1 MSATSYLPTH
11 VQKYMNPI
19 QNFMLICVVDSNNTK
34 SHKLKAVFNYDEDD
48 VFNPVQSF
56 SNNVLDSGS
65 AIFKIRLDFLK
76 RTFT

>member
-1 MSATSYLPTH
+1 
-11 VQKYMNPI
+11 
-19 QNFMLICVVDSNNTK
+19 MLICVVDGNDTK
-34 SHKLKAVFNYDEDD
+34 SFKLKAVFNYEQDD
-48 VFNPVQSF
+48 AYNPVQSF